1 MAGYYDPNKDYS
13 KELQRTDLTASQ
25 RSQLETER
33 SNKINDKYGG
43 VEPNMTGSNKTYTQ
57 LYGGNSGGS
66 SSGSSSGS
74 SGGYSGSFQG
84 VDYEQ
89 TGTGVYG
96 TPIIDS
102 TKKNYTSG
110 GVTYQVGP
118 DMSRRTDLAGQTAI
132 SNGYTVFYNSDGYA
146 YKASKGAADYLP
158 SQDFYVKNGTY
169 NGGNLWTDEEMVS
182 ASDLAAIQNI
192 RNQLNSGQLTA
203 AQANQLAN
211 QIRSGYGY
219 TIDTAGNV
227 YDSGVQSAVAAR
239 RQQLGLD
246 TGTEDAATAYY
257 RYLMGTD
264 TSPYAQQTGQVK
276 SYAQWAAENGY
287 PNGTVS
293 GSNGAGAVDAGLAS
307 GLTTGGSS
315 GSSGST
321 GGRVSDMT
329 AYINDLYAQQLEA
342 ELAALKAAY
351 DSNVAEVESQNDK
364 IAEQYRTARNQ
375 AAAQN
380 ALESQR
386 MNEMGLAQ
394 GLNTGAS
401 GQMALAQNAAYQ
413 GNLGNLWAS
422 EAQEQ
427 ADVDLLL
434 AQLLQEYNSNVQQTT
449 ASSNAQK
456 AQALYQEMIR
466 QQELA
471 QQQTSTA
478 REYALNLLSSGIMP
492 DSATLS
498 TAGISS
504 TEASAIVQLAQQQT
518 AASTTSTKPSLTWAQ
533 VKEELANG
541 NTSPA
546 VLAGYEYYMGQA
558 YPTGGTSGTTGTT
571 AKTSGGSSSKK
582 LSGYNNGSLTTA
594 QVKTL
599 QDYYGVSSDGKWGA
613 NSKKAAGGLTADEA
627 WAAYNK
633 SGKTGSGSITAT
645 TQLSQTARQ
654 KLTSLQLQARRDNG
668 INTAQRDSLVRMVES
683 GEITEA
689 ELEYMMKVLGI

>member
-33 SNKINDKYGG
+33 ANKISDKYGG
-43 VEPNMTGSNKTYTQ
+43 VEPNMTGSNKTYSQ
-57 LYGGNSGGS
+57 VYGGSPGG
-66 SSGSSSGS
+66 SSGS
-74 SGGYSGSFQG
+74 SGGS
-84 VDYEQ
+84 
-89 TGTGVYG
+89 VYG
-96 TPIIDS
+96 LANNDTDVKS
-102 TKKNYTSG
+102 YTQN
-110 GVTYQVGP
+110 GVTYRTGA
-118 DMSRRTDLAGQTAI
+118 DMSRRPDLAGQAAT
-132 SNGYTVFYNSDGYA
+132 SNGYTVFYDEDGYA
-146 YKASKGAADYLP
+146 RKAIKGTADYTPTLDLNASNGSYNTSGAWTDNEMLSAADR
-158 SQDFYVKNGTY
+158 QRI
-169 NGGNLWTDEEMVS
+169 
-182 ASDLAAIQNI
+182 AAIRAQLAA
-192 RNQLNSGQLTA
+192 GQLTA
-203 AQANQLAN
+203 EQANSAAN
-211 QIRSGYGY
+211 AIRAGYGY
-219 TIDTAGNV
+219 SIDQSGYVT
-227 YDSGVQSAVAAR
+227 DSGALSAVNDLRAK
-239 RQQLGLD
+239 LGLS
-246 TGTEDAATAYY
+246 TSAEDAATSYY

-264 TSPYAQQTGQVK
+264 TSAAAQASGQVK
-276 SYAQWAAENGY
+276 SFEEWAAENGY
-287 PNGTVS
+287 SVPSSNTGS
-293 GSNGAGAVDAGLAS
+293 GSTDAGLAS
-307 GLTTGGSS
+307 GLVSGSAAGGS
-315 GSSGST
+315 GS
-321 GGRVSDMT
+321 MT
-329 AYINDLYAQQLEA
+329 DYINDLYAQQLEA
-342 ELAALKAAY
+342 ELAALKSAY
-351 DSNVAEVESQNDK
+351 DANVAEVESQNDK

-380 ALESQR
+380 ALEVQR

-413 GNLGNLWAS
+413 GNLGNLWAA
-422 EAQEQ
+422 EAQDQ
-427 ADVDLLL
+427 ADVDLALSNLL
-434 AQLLQEYNSNVQQTT
+434 NEYNSNVQQTT
-449 ASSNAQK
+449 ASSNAQR
-456 AQALYQEMIR
+456 AQALYQEMVR

-492 DSATLS
+492 DSSTLS
-498 TAGISS
+498 AAGISS
-504 TEASAIVQLAQQQT
+504 TEASSIVQLAQQQAT
-518 AASTTSTKPSLTWAQ
+518 ASTTSAKPSLTWAQ

-558 YPTGGTSGTTGTT
+558 YPTGGTSGTASTT
-571 AKTSGGSSSKK
+571 SKKTTKK

-627 WAAYNK
+627 WSAYNK